1 MSTGPLGY
9 SLTTSISPYEPA
21 DPNPLNVVFLP
32 VMINN
37 ESKYITT
44 VTDNTTNESHIK
56 NMIPYSEIPLGE
68 QAQQEENKPISI
80 FDIGANPIA
89 GFYIGSVTVVGL
101 YILFRLLH
109 KGK

>member
-9 SLTTSISPYEPA
+9 SLTSSTTPYEPA

-32 VMINN
+32 VMSDN
-37 ESKYITT
+37 ESKYITA
-44 VTDNTTNESHIK
+44 VSDNTKNEIRVK
-56 NMIPYSEIPLGE
+56 NMIPYSEIPVGE
-68 QAQQEENKPISI
+68 QQEEKKPISM
-80 FDIGANPIA
+80 FDIGANPVA
-89 GFYIGSVTVVGL
+89 SFYIGSVTVVGL

>member
-9 SLTTSISPYEPA
+9 SLTSSTTPYEPA

-32 VMINN
+32 VMSDN
-37 ESKYITT
+37 ESKYITA
-44 VTDNTTNESHIK
+44 VSDNSDNEIYVK
-56 NMIPYSEIPLGE
+56 NMIPHSEVSVGE
-68 QAQQEENKPISI
+68 QQQEKKPVSL

-89 GFYIGSVTVVGL
+89 EFYIGSVTVVGL